1 LHEKLKA
8 RWSKAA
14 LARRPIHFIALLV
27 VVGAVL
33 TFTSHPVARQ
43 EPALRLA
50 GATLSVPILAAPLP
64 PPKLKMIVDSFKPN
78 QTITGALVQHGL
90 SIQEVHE
97 MVEAARKVYNL
108 AKVRVKQPYWLYLTQ
123 EGEFH
128 DFRYPVDDKEYLTIY
143 RDPEH
148 RFVPV
153 MKPFPYET
161 RVEPVSGV
169 IDDSLFMSMLN
180 AGEQERLAL
189 DLADIFGSD
198 IDFYTDIQKGDSYR
212 LLVEKKYLNGEFRL
226 YGAILAAS
234 ITNQNKRLSGYRFV
248 DENGKPAYYG
258 PDGKA
263 LKKSFLK
270 SPLKF
275 ARISSRFSLARM
287 HPILKIV
294 RPHLGVDYAAPTGT
308 PVQAVG
314 SGVVIA
320 AGWNGGG
327 GKTVRLRHTGG
338 YETSYMHLSRIA
350 VRPGTRVAQGDV
362 IGYVGATGLATGPH
376 LDFRIWLHGRPR
388 NPSRVIFP
396 PAPPVAAS
404 AFAQYESLRHSLD
417 IRLEQISN

>member
-1 LHEKLKA
+1 MRRVLHNMLGQLFHRRLLLMIA
-8 RWSKAA
+8 VAA
-14 LARRPIHFIALLV
+14 MAVVLSFASYFIPRKV
-27 VVGAVL
+27 
-33 TFTSHPVARQ
+33 P
-43 EPALRLA
+43 PLRLA
-50 GATLSVPILAAPLP
+50 AATLPVPVLSSPLP
-64 PPKLKMIVDSFKPN
+64 APQLREIVDKFRPN
-78 QTITGALVQHGL
+78 QTITAALVGHGL

-108 AKVRVKQPYWLYLTQ
+108 AKVRVQQPYWLYLTP

-128 DFRYPVDDKEYLTIY
+128 DFRYPVDEEKYLTVY
-143 RDPEH
+143 RDPEN

-169 IDDSLFMSMLN
+169 IEDSLFMSMTD
-180 AGEQERLAL
+180 AGEQDRLAL

-212 LLVEKKYLNGEFRL
+212 LLVEKRYLNGEFKN
-226 YGAILAAS
+226 YGAILAAD
-234 ITNQNKRLSGYRFV
+234 ITNQNKQFFGYRFV

-275 ARISSRFSLARM
+275 ARISSGFSRARF

-320 AGWNGGG
+320 AGLNGGG
-327 GKTVRLRHTGG
+327 GKTVKLRHAGG
-338 YETSYMHLSRIA
+338 YETLYMHLSRIA
-350 VRPGTRVAQGDV
+350 VRLGSRVGQGEV

-376 LDFRIWLHGRPR
+376 LDFRIWLHGRPL
-388 NPSRVIFP
+388 NPAKVIFP
-396 PAPPVAAS
+396 PAPPVAPSQFAE
-404 AFAQYESLRHSLD
+404 FAQLRDNLSV
-417 IRLEQISN
+417 RLEQIAF